1 MAKKPVKSQDVYAT
15 SNIGDPDTA
24 IFNTAPGAAGTST
37 EDTTTVEKPA
47 VTRNSRRVVTKGPN
61 VVARSSS
68 TTSGIPERTIDL
80 QPETKVTLPS
90 SGDTRGLA
98 SFTAAGPGRTPSGYD
113 WYEDLR
119 ARPGSPKLGL
129 SCDIPGGTYSHG
141 TDGPT
146 GTHFMG
152 SYQDNPFTSTP
163 YVLCSHHLK
172 LKQIQ
177 HAADPN
183 ISFTPIKTQDIE
195 KHKAKKQAMLD
206 SARGSLESL
215 LQTGGLSVS
224 MPTSEPKPPKNVVV
238 PPSDL
243 LWGQETSGTDIGVRG
258 AVRPD
263 LRDGEGSTTFSD
275 KGTVQSNLVWAAHSG
290 RGSNLAEAN
299 ARRSNL
305 EKEDMLSK
313 SLDKFRSTPGIDQ
326 DAHLEQYHSEN
337 STEDCPHCAEMY
349 TRTTDNVAD
358 ETPASNKVKTN
369 YTFTPRNQE
378 GVLRR
383 PGWPSNSDRPD
394 VRNAKPS
401 EPSPKR
407 VGQSLP
413 SERASLESVPYG
425 SLEEYTEAVLPEHM
439 ITEGPSGYRAVT
451 PLEKFAEERLTKQV
465 GENVDKKGRPTGIIT
480 DSEEATAKMLRDRE
494 AFRKLNPREQRAAIN
509 NRRAEFDS
517 STKPKELE

>member
-1 MAKKPVKSQDVYAT
+1 MAKKPVTSQDVYAT
-15 SNIGDPDTA
+15 SNITNENA
-24 IFNTAPGAAGTST
+24 TSQGSTT
-37 EDTTTVEKPA
+37 EETSSVERPPA
-47 VTRNSRRVVTKGPN
+47 VKRTPRRVVTKGPDL
-61 VVARSSS
+61 VARTSE
-68 TTSGIPERTIDL
+68 TTSGIPKGTIDL
-80 QPETKVTLPS
+80 EPETKVTLPGN
-90 SGDTRGLA
+90 GDTRGLA
-98 SFTAAGPGRTPSGYD
+98 SFTAVGPGRTPGGYD
-113 WYEDLR
+113 WFEGLR

-129 SCDIPGGTYSHG
+129 TCDVPGGTYSHG

-152 SYQDNPFTSTP
+152 SNQDNPFTSTP

-183 ISFTPIKTQDIE
+183 ISFTPIKPQDIE
-195 KHKAKKQAMLD
+195 KHKAKKQAILD

-215 LQTGGLSVS
+215 LQTGGLSVPL
-224 MPTSEPKPPKNVVV
+224 PTGEPKPPKNVVL
-238 PPSDL
+238 PPNDL

-263 LRDGEGSTTFSD
+263 LRDGDGATSLADDGSI
-275 KGTVQSNLVWAAHSG
+275 QSHLTWAAHSG
-290 RGSNLAEAN
+290 AGSNLAEAN

-305 EKEDMLSK
+305 EKEDTLNIA
-313 SLDKFRSTPGIDQ
+313 LDKFRSAPGIDQ

-349 TRTTDNVAD
+349 TRTADNVAD
-358 ETPASNKVKTN
+358 ATPASNKAKTN

-383 PGWPSNSDRPD
+383 PGWPSDSDKPD
-394 VRNAKPS
+394 VRNAKPT

-413 SERASLESVPYG
+413 SERASVESVPYG
-425 SLEEYTEAVLPEHM
+425 SLEEYSKATLPAHM
-439 ITEGPSGYRAVT
+439 LTGEGSLVAAATVRAVT
-451 PLEKFAEERLTKQV
+451 PLEKFAEERLTKQI
-465 GENVDKKGRPTGIIT
+465 GENVDENGRPTGIIT
-480 DSEEATAKMLRDRE
+480 GAEDATAKTLRDRE
-494 AFRKLNPREQRAAIN
+494 AFRRLSPREQRAVV
-509 NRRAEFDS
+509 RSRQAEFDVS
-517 STKPKELE
+517 KPKELE

>member
-1 MAKKPVKSQDVYAT
+1 MAKKPVTSQDVYAT
-15 SNIGDPDTA
+15 SNI
-24 IFNTAPGAAGTST
+24 ST
-37 EDTTTVEKPA
+37 ENSTSQGSTTEETSSVERPPA
-47 VTRNSRRVVTKGPN
+47 VKRTPRRVVTKGPGI
-61 VVARSSS
+61 VARTSE
-68 TTSGIPERTIDL
+68 TTSDIPERTIDIE
-80 QPETKVTLPS
+80 PETRVNFIG
-90 SGDTRGLA
+90 SGDTRGLP
-98 SFTAAGPGRTPSGYD
+98 SFTAAGPGRTAGGYD

-129 SCDIPGGTYSHG
+129 TCDVPGGTYSHG

-152 SYQDNPFTSTP
+152 SNQENPFTSTP

-215 LQTGGLSVS
+215 LQTGGLSVPL
-224 MPTSEPKPPKNVVV
+224 PTGEPKPPKNVVL
-238 PPSDL
+238 PPNDL
-243 LWGQETSGTDIGVRG
+243 LWGQETSGTGIGVRG
-258 AVRPD
+258 AVRTD
-263 LRDGEGSTTFSD
+263 LRDGEGATSLADDGSI
-275 KGTVQSNLVWAAHSG
+275 QSHLTWAAHSG
-290 RGSNLAEAN
+290 AGSNLSEAN

-305 EKEDMLSK
+305 EKEDTLNTA
-313 SLDKFRSTPGIDQ
+313 LDKFRSTPGIDQ

-349 TRTTDNVAD
+349 TRTADNVAD
-358 ETPASNKVKTN
+358 ATPPSNKAKTN

-383 PGWPSNSDRPD
+383 PGWPSDSDKPD
-394 VRNAKPS
+394 VRNAKPA

-413 SERASLESVPYG
+413 SERASVESVPYG
-425 SLEEYTEAVLPEHM
+425 SLEEYAKATLPAHM
-439 ITEGPSGYRAVT
+439 LTGEDSLVAAATVRAVT
-451 PLEKFAEERLTKQV
+451 PLEKFAEERLTKQI
-465 GENVDKKGRPTGIIT
+465 GENVDENGRPTGIIT
-480 DSEEATAKMLRDRE
+480 GAEDATAKALRDRE
-494 AFRKLNPREQRAAIN
+494 AFRRLSPKEQRAIIAG
-509 NRRAEFDS
+509 RRAEFDAS
-517 STKPKELE
+517 KPKELE